1 METLLVTVVVSI
13 VTSFLV
19 IKTHM
24 YLLSKKIKEMKDME
38 YRQFQQHLKEV
49 EQIVVEIVSKK
60 S

>member
-24 YLLSKKIKEMKDME
+24 YLLNEKIKEMKE
-38 YRQFQQHLKEV
+38 KENQQFQQHLKEV
-49 EQIVVEIVSKK
+49 EQIVVEVVSEK

>member
-24 YLLSKKIKEMKDME
+24 YLLNEKIKEMKE
-38 YRQFQQHLKEV
+38 KENQQFQQYLKEV

>member
-1 METLLVTVVVSI
+1 METLLATVVVSI

-24 YLLSKKIKEMKDME
+24 YLLREKIEEMKE
-38 YRQFQQHLKEV
+38 KENQQFQQHLKEV